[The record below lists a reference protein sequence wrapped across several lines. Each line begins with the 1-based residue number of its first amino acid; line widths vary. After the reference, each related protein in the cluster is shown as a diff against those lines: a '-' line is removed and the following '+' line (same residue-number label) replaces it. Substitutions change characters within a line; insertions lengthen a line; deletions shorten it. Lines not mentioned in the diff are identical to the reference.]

1 VTVADYRCQT
11 LAAARTE
18 IEGDNLDVGTITPQ
32 PDGYPGGEDSIVIE
46 QNPSPGQKVNP
57 GTDIDLVVYD
67 PASLATC
74 PP

>member
-11 LAAARTE
+11 LTAATAE
-18 IEGDNLDVGTITPQ
+18 ILGDDLVVGTVTPQ
-32 PDGYPGGEDSIVIE
+32 PGGYPGGPDAIVIE
-46 QNPSPGQKVNP
+46 QNPTPGKKVNP
-57 GTDIDLVVYD
+57 GSAVDLVVYD